1 MKMTIKARIIRLERG
16 LPGDEHEIR
25 LMGWQD
31 ANFYPLTAEELKEN
45 KETGKYI
52 FWREQFPEISDGQRE
67 LAESRANK

>member
-1 MKMTIKARIIRLERG
+1 MTIKARIIRLERG
-16 LPGDEHEIR
+16 LPGGEHEIR

-52 FWREQFPEISDGQRE
+52 FWRE
-67 LAESRANK
+67 